1 MAYEQNDWDLKSVT
15 NGMWVRRK
23 DEEGGRGVGR
33 KIPFLPSPPPFD
45 FFQFKRRRPNARTTI
60 LNGTAGYLGSLSAI
74 FVIFIHLFM
83 RFSMCSH
90 LFIYPFVFIRLLFCL
105 IVYVYL
111 FLVSIVCA
119 CFFLF
124 TEFLVRMCLCA
135 VGSTG

>member
-23 DEEGGRGVGR
+23 DVGR
-33 KIPFLPSPPPFD
+33 KILFLPFPPPFD

-60 LNGTAGYLGSLSAI
+60 LNGTAGYLGSFSAI

-83 RFSMCSH
+83 RFSMCSY
-90 LFIYPFVFIRLLFCL
+90 LFIYPFIFIRLLFCS

-111 FLVSIVCA
+111 FLVSIVCG
-119 CFFLF
+119 CFFSLLFFLF
-124 TEFLVRMCLCA
+124 TEFLVRMFLCA
-135 VGSTG
+135 VGSIG